1 MEIKKIGEN
10 MNNQESNTIEIDV
23 LSLLKTIWR
32 KKFFIL
38 VTAVLG
44 AGLAFVYS
52 SFLVTP
58 QYDSTTRIYVVSQNV
73 EAGAGLT
80 NQDLQAGSYLVKDY
94 KEIILSQDVLTQV
107 ATELNLNENLKEKVS
122 VSIPV
127 DTRIVSI
134 SVRDA
139 DPNEA
144 ARIAN
149 SLRTFAAQKI
159 VEVTKV
165 SDVTTLEEAVPAE
178 EPTTPN
184 TKRNII
190 LGLLAGGILATGLVL
205 VMEVLDDRVKRPQ
218 DIEEVMGLTLL
229 GVVPDSKK
237 LK

>member
-1 MEIKKIGEN
+1 
-10 MNNQESNTIEIDV
+10 MNNQEMNTIEIDI
-23 LSLLKTIWR
+23 LLLLKTIWR
-32 KKFFIL
+32 KKFLIIL
-38 VTAVLG
+38 TALFG
-44 AGLAFVYS
+44 AGIAFVYS

-58 QYDSTTRIYVVSQNV
+58 QFDSTTRIYVVSQNV

-80 NQDLQAGSYLVKDY
+80 SQELQAGTYLVKDY

-107 ATELNLNENLKEKVS
+107 ATELNLKESLKEKIS

-190 LGLLAGGILATGLVL
+190 LGLLAGGILATGIILA
-205 VMEVLDDRVKRPQ
+205 MEVLDDRVKRPQ

>member
-10 MNNQESNTIEIDV
+10 MNNQEMNTIEIDI
-23 LSLLKTIWR
+23 LLLLKTIWR
-32 KKFFIL
+32 KKFLIIL
-38 VTAVLG
+38 TALFG
-44 AGLAFVYS
+44 AGIAFVYS

-58 QYDSTTRIYVVSQNV
+58 QFDSTTRIYVVSQNV

-80 NQDLQAGSYLVKDY
+80 SQELQAGTYLVKDY

-107 ATELNLNENLKEKVS
+107 ATELNLKESLKEKIS

-178 EPTTPN
+178 QPSTPN
-184 TKRNII
+184 TKRNIL
-190 LGLLAGGILATGLVL
+190 LGLLAGGILATGIILA
-205 VMEVLDDRVKRPQ
+205 MEVLDDRVKRPQ
-218 DIEEVMGLTLL
+218 DVEEVMGLTLL

>member
-1 MEIKKIGEN
+1 
-10 MNNQESNTIEIDV
+10 MNNQEVNAIEIDV
-23 LSLLKTIWR
+23 LFLLKTIWR
-32 KKFFIL
+32 KKFLIL
-38 VTAVLG
+38 LTAVLT

-58 QYDSTTRIYVVSQNV
+58 QYESTTRIYVVSQNV

-80 NQDLQAGSYLVKDY
+80 NQELQAGTYLVKDY
-94 KEIILSQDVLTQV
+94 REIILSQDVLTQV
-107 ATELNLNENLKEKVS
+107 ATELNLKESLKEKIS

-149 SLRTFAAQKI
+149 SLRTFATQK
-159 VEVTKV
+159 VAEVTKG

-178 EPTTPN
+178 APTTPN
-184 TKRNII
+184 TKRNIL

-218 DIEEVMGLTLL
+218 DIEEVMGLILL
-229 GVVPDSKK
+229 GIVPDSKK

>member
-1 MEIKKIGEN
+1 
-10 MNNQESNTIEIDV
+10 MNNQEVNAIEIDV
-23 LSLLKTIWR
+23 LFLLKTIWR
-32 KKFFIL
+32 KKFLIL
-38 VTAVLG
+38 LTAVLT

-80 NQDLQAGSYLVKDY
+80 NQELQAGTYLAKDY
-94 KEIILSQDVLTQV
+94 REIILSQDVLIQV
-107 ATELNLNENLKEKVS
+107 ATELNLKESLKEKIS

-149 SLRTFAAQKI
+149 SLRTFAVKKV

-165 SDVTTLEEAVPAE
+165 SNVTTLEEAVPAE

-184 TKRNII
+184 TKRNIL

-229 GVVPDSKK
+229 GIVPDSKK

>member
-1 MEIKKIGEN
+1 

-165 SDVTTLEEAVPAE
+165 SDVTTLEAAVPAE

-190 LGLLAGGILATGLVL
+190 LGLLAGGILATALVL
-205 VMEVLDDRVKRPQ
+205 IMEVLDDRVKRPQ

>member
-1 MEIKKIGEN
+1 
-10 MNNQESNTIEIDV
+10 MNNQEVNAIEIDV
-23 LSLLKTIWR
+23 LFLLKTIWR
-32 KKFFIL
+32 KKFLIL
-38 VTAVLG
+38 LTAVLT

-52 SFLVTP
+52 SFLVAP
-58 QYDSTTRIYVVSQNV
+58 QYDATTRIYVVSQNV

-80 NQDLQAGSYLVKDY
+80 NQELQAGTYLVKDY

-184 TKRNII
+184 IKRNIL
-190 LGLLAGGILATGLVL
+190 LGLLAGGILATGIILA
-205 VMEVLDDRVKRPQ
+205 MEVLDDRVKRPQ

>member
-1 MEIKKIGEN
+1 
-10 MNNQESNTIEIDV
+10 MNNQEVNAIEIDV
-23 LSLLKTIWR
+23 LFLLKTIWR
-32 KKFFIL
+32 KKFLIL
-38 VTAVLG
+38 LTAVLT

-80 NQDLQAGSYLVKDY
+80 NQELQAGTYLAKDY
-94 KEIILSQDVLTQV
+94 REIILSQDVLIQV
-107 ATELNLNENLKEKVS
+107 ATELNLKESLKEKIS

-149 SLRTFAAQKI
+149 SLRTFAVQKV

-165 SDVTTLEEAVPAE
+165 SNVTTLEEAVPAE

-184 TKRNII
+184 TKRNIL

-205 VMEVLDDRVKRPQ
+205 VMEVLDDHVKRPQ

-229 GVVPDSKK
+229 GIVPDSKK

>member
-1 MEIKKIGEN
+1 

-32 KKFFIL
+32 KKIFIL

-80 NQDLQAGSYLVKDY
+80 NQELQAGTYLVKDY

-127 DTRIVSI
+127 DTRILSI

>member
-1 MEIKKIGEN
+1 
-10 MNNQESNTIEIDV
+10 MNNQEVNAIEIDV
-23 LSLLKTIWR
+23 LFLLKTIWR
-32 KKFFIL
+32 KKFLIL
-38 VTAVLG
+38 LTAVLT

-73 EAGAGLT
+73 EAGAGMT
-80 NQDLQAGSYLVKDY
+80 NQELQAGTYLAKDY
-94 KEIILSQDVLTQV
+94 REIILSQDVLTQV
-107 ATELNLNENLKEKVS
+107 ATELNLKESLKEKIS

-149 SLRTFAAQKI
+149 SLRTFAAQKV

-165 SDVTTLEEAVPAE
+165 SNVTTLEEAVPAE

-184 TKRNII
+184 TKRNIL

-229 GVVPDSKK
+229 GIVPDSKK